1 MTPLPETASIASAAG
16 PAAAPA
22 IELRHMRVKRGE
34 LTVIDDLSVAIAA
47 GTTAGLVGTNGAGK
61 TTLVEALAGLI
72 PSKGEVHLDGR
83 PVKLGSPRRALQA
96 GIALCPSHRGIFY
109 RMTVLE
115 NLFVGGYS
123 VPQNSLRERVEEQL
137 ERFPSLAG
145 RRDLKAGQLSGGES
159 QQLAIA
165 RALMVRPRILLLDEP
180 SRGLSPAAIET
191 VLAVIGDLVRTGVTA
206 LIVDQ
211 AVDWLYGRVARL
223 LILANG
229 RLIGDS
235 AESAGSFEEI
245 ASKYFDLK

>member
-1 MTPLPETASIASAAG
+1 MVEPLSASK

-22 IELRHMRVKRGE
+22 LDLRHLKVKRGE
-34 LTVIDDLSVAIAA
+34 LTVIDDLSVSLEA
-47 GTTAGLVGTNGAGK
+47 GTTVGLVGTNGAGK

-72 PSKGEVHLDGR
+72 PFSGEVHLNGR
-83 PVKLGSPRRALQA
+83 PVKLASPRNALRA

-109 RMTVLE
+109 RMTVQE
-115 NLFVGGYS
+115 NLLVGGYTLPS
-123 VPQNSLRERVEEQL
+123 TTLRERVQQQL
-137 ERFPSLAG
+137 ELFPGLAA
-145 RRDLKAGQLSGGES
+145 RRNLKAGQLSGGES

-165 RALMVRPRILLLDEP
+165 RALMVQPRVLLLDEP
-180 SRGLSPAAIET
+180 SRGLSPAAIES
-191 VLAVIGDLVRTGVTA
+191 VLAVIADLVRAGVTV

-229 RLIGDS
+229 RVIGDS
-235 AESAGSFEEI
+235 ADPTKPFEDI